1 MRDALGRIQSVAL
14 FGGGSDI
21 GLAALTRLAA
31 ESPLDRV
38 ILAGRNPQRFHE
50 IAAAGGILPQSVE
63 VIEFDGCDRSN
74 HGEIVDGIF
83 RGGDVDAV
91 VVAFGQLVREDG
103 LDTDIPAAL
112 QMLDVNYTGAISTML
127 HAARALR
134 AQGHGHLV
142 VLSSIAGQRS
152 RPDNYLYGST
162 RAGVDFVAQGM
173 KTSLHQANVNLTIV
187 RPGFVHSKMTEGWK
201 PAPFAVT
208 ADQVGRVIAREVLHP
223 GNTVVWVPPVMQLV
237 ARILRLLPGGLLAK
251 LR

>member
-21 GLAALTRLAA
+21 GLAALTHLTA

-38 ILAGRNPQRFHE
+38 ILAGRHPERFHE
-50 IAAAGGILPQSVE
+50 LAATGGIPPQAVE
-63 VIEFDGCDRSN
+63 VVDFDGSDRSN

-83 RGGDVDAV
+83 RGGDVDVA
-91 VVAFGQLVREDG
+91 VVAFGQLIREDG

-112 QMLDVNYTGAISTML
+112 QMLDVNYTGAISTMM

-134 AQGHGHLV
+134 TQGHGHLV

-173 KTSLHQANVNLTIV
+173 KTSLQQASVNLTIV

-223 GNTVVWVPPVMQLV
+223 GHTVVWVPPVMQLV